1 MTTSRARP
9 DQSAPSPLPT
19 TLPGP
24 TRPNSAL
31 PSSTSRD
38 YAAEMRT
45 VVDAEIG
52 DGPFVSAVVASHIV
66 DKLRATDPDLLRGW
80 LDFQAVGI
88 LRDAIS
94 TRERSTRSHARTAR
108 GRSVFA
114 DAAERD
120 AAGDDTAMV
129 RFLDTRYVVD
139 DKDTRVRLADLHK
152 PELLFAA
159 DDYRRQANENLLE
172 EAFLRAL
179 ARKVGRG
186 KVSDHFSDEQLA
198 TMWRSISGGS
208 E

>member
-1 MTTSRARP
+1 MRA
-9 DQSAPSPLPT
+9 
-19 TLPGP
+19 
-24 TRPNSAL
+24 
-31 PSSTSRD
+31 
-38 YAAEMRT
+38 

-114 DAAERD
+114 AAAERD
-120 AAGDDTAMV
+120 AAGDDAAMV
-129 RFLDTRYVVD
+129 RFLDVRYVVD
-139 DKDTRVRLADLHK
+139 DNDTRVRLADLHK

-159 DDYRRQANENLLE
+159 SDYRRQANENLLE

-186 KVSDHFSDEQLA
+186 KVSDHFTDEQLGV
-198 TMWRSISGGS
+198 MWRSIASAAR
-208 E
+208 